1 MIVNYNRSALGQT
14 GGGHISPLGAFDE
27 TSDSF
32 LVMDVN
38 PTNHPWVWV
47 PASALFAAM
56 ATKDTAENRGYL
68 LVSEGKP

>member
-1 MIVNYNRSALGQT
+1 
-14 GGGHISPLGAFDE
+14 
-27 TSDSF
+27 
-32 LVMDVN
+32 MDVN